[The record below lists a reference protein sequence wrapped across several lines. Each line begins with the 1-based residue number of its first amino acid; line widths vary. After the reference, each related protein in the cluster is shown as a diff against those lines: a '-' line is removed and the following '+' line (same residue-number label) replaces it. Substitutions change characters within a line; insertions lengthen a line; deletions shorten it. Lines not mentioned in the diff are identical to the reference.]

1 MPGPLESL
9 LRPLTRVLNRNIA
22 EITPAR
28 QLAAQLA
35 GKTVAIRVRD
45 TALSMYFMF
54 DEELVVL
61 RTDYSG
67 EPDVAITG
75 SLLTL
80 GRMLGGGGEAAIRGG
95 QVELTGDAATAQQ
108 FEKLLRLAKPDM
120 EEELSQVVGD
130 AAAFRMAEAVRGIS
144 SWMQEART
152 VMGGNIREFLQEE
165 SRDAPTRFEVERFA
179 DRVGTLRDDVERL
192 AARIAR
198 LENSQ

>member
-9 LRPLTRVLNRNIA
+9 LRPLSEVLNRNIA

-28 QLAAQLA
+28 ELAAELA

-45 TALSMYFMF
+45 TALAMYFVF
-54 DEELVVL
+54 DDELVLL

-75 SLLTL
+75 SLVTL

-108 FEKLLRLAKPDM
+108 FEKLLGLAKPDM
-120 EEELSQVVGD
+120 EEELSRIVGD
-130 AAAFRMAEAVRGIS
+130 AAAFKLAEAVRGVAG
-144 SWMQEART
+144 WMQESRA

-165 SRDAPTRFEVERFA
+165 SRDAPTRFEVERFT

-198 LENSQ
+198 LENQE